1 MKPLHI
7 LHSEAAVGWGGQEI
21 RVFQE
26 SRYLAENGHRVSIV
40 CQPESPLAKRCEKY
54 PHPNLA
60 CYPVKMTS
68 PVSPGD
74 FISVYRQVKR
84 LRPDLVHT
92 HSSIDSW
99 LVSFSARA
107 LGIPIVR
114 SRHVSIPVKNFFPR
128 NWVYTGFPK
137 RIITSG
143 EAVSEVMRGL
153 NGIKPARVT
162 CISAGV
168 DMRRFDCKISGQA
181 IRDELKLSPEQTLV
195 GKVGV
200 VRSWKGHGFFLQAV
214 EEIAKEFPGVCFA
227 IVGDG
232 PGFAQ
237 MKQKAADLNLP
248 NRVFVL
254 GHREDVP
261 EIMAA
266 LDVLV
271 LASTAGEGTPQVIP
285 QAFAMKTPV
294 VATRIG
300 AIPDLLGEGERG
312 VLVEPANGS
321 ALAAGV
327 AEALRDPDARA
338 QRAEK
343 AREFCRRE
351 LTFEMMMDKTLR
363 VYREVL
369 EENPTR

>member
-26 SRYLAENGHRVSIV
+26 SRYLAEQGHRVSIL
-40 CQPESPLAKRCEKY
+40 CQPGSPLARRCEKY
-54 PHPNLA
+54 PHPNLK

-68 PVSPGD
+68 PVSIVD
-74 FISVYRQVKR
+74 FISVYRRVKR
-84 LRPDLVHT
+84 LRPDVAHT
-92 HSSIDSW
+92 HSSVDSW
-99 LVSFSARA
+99 LVSFCAK
-107 LGIPIVR
+107 LLKIPIVR

-128 NWVYTGFPK
+128 NWVYTGFPE

-143 EAVSEVMRGL
+143 EAVSDEMRRL
-153 NGIKPARVT
+153 NGMDPARVT

-214 EEIAKEFPGVCFA
+214 REIGNEFPDVCFV

-232 PGFAQ
+232 PGFEQ

-266 LDVLV
+266 MDVLV

-285 QAFAMKTPV
+285 QSFAMKTPV

-312 VLVEPANGS
+312 VLVTPSDGQ
-321 ALAAGV
+321 ALAEGV
-327 AEALRDPDARA
+327 AEALRDPKARA
-338 QRAEK
+338 ERADK
-343 AREFCRRE
+343 AYEFCRRE
-351 LTFEMMMDKTLR
+351 LTFEMMMDQTLQ

-369 EENPTR
+369 ASH